1 MTRPRVSAVRI
12 VGCVTAIALLG
23 ACASSPTTDDSVPSL
38 TNAAPVTT
46 GVVSTTATS
55 ALAAPAPS
63 TDAPAVDPPVEN
75 DNMPDEPIVDPDP
88 IVIESISV
96 EITSILTT
104 SAVTDALA
112 GPDGHLWVVTQGG
125 RILDADD
132 DARVVLDISERTSA
146 DGERGLLGATLDHE
160 RSVMWLHHTDATGD
174 TVVAAY
180 DLTRTNTGW
189 SAVAGS
195 RTDLV
200 RIAQPYANHNGG
212 DLALAPD
219 GTLLIA
225 TGDGGSANDPLRVAH
240 DLSSPL
246 GKLLRLETGPD
257 GHDNVTPA
265 DNPWVDSAEPLVFST
280 GLRNPW
286 RIDIDPLNGD
296 LWVADVGQNRR
307 EEINRVVASEGAL
320 AGSGVDFGW
329 SSYEA
334 DLEMNGDTTDPESA
348 TTVWPIHTYDHDTSG
363 CSISGGV
370 VDRSTPGAG
379 LWGWYVFADLCAG
392 DIRALNHLTGDVIT
406 LGSVELPTSVARG
419 PAGVLVVTA
428 ATGSVYRIDIVESR

>member
-1 MTRPRVSAVRI
+1 MLRI
-12 VGCVTAIALLG
+12 VGLVAAIALLG
-23 ACASSPTTDDSVPSL
+23 ACASPPSTGDSVSPP
-38 TNAAPVTT
+38 TDAAPVTT
-46 GVVSTTATS
+46 GVVSTTS
-55 ALAAPAPS
+55 APTAPAPT
-63 TDAPAVDPPVEN
+63 TDAPTSEPPVQN
-75 DNMPDEPIVDPDP
+75 DEPDEPRVDPDP
-88 IVIESISV
+88 IVIDSITV

-112 GPDGHLWVVTQGG
+112 GPDGHLWVVTQDG

-160 RSVMWLHHTDATGD
+160 RSVMWLHHTDMAGD
-174 TVVAAY
+174 TVVTAY
-180 DLTRTNTGW
+180 DLARTDTGW
-189 SAVAGS
+189 SAVTES

-200 RIAQPYANHNGG
+200 RITQPYANHNGG

-246 GKLLRLETGPD
+246 GKVLRLETGPD
-257 GHDNVTPA
+257 GHDNITPA
-265 DNPWVDSAEPLVFST
+265 DNPWVDSSEPLIFST

-296 LWVADVGQNRR
+296 LWIADVGQNRR
-307 EEINRVVASEGAL
+307 EEINRVVASDGAL

-334 DLEMNGDTTDPESA
+334 DLEMNGDTTAPASA

-370 VDRSTPGAG
+370 VDRSTPNAG

-392 DIRALNHLTGDVIT
+392 DIRALNHVTGDVIT

-419 PAGVLVVTA
+419 PAGALVVTT
-428 ATGSVYRIDIVESR
+428 ATGSVYRIDVIESR

>member
-1 MTRPRVSAVRI
+1 MTRPRVFVVRI
-12 VGCVTAIALLG
+12 VGWVAALALLG
-23 ACASSPTTDDSVPSL
+23 ACDSPPSTDDSVSSAG
-38 TNAAPVTT
+38 NAAPVTT
-46 GVVSTTATS
+46 GVVPSTATS
-55 ALAAPAPS
+55 APTTPTPTTGAP
-63 TDAPAVDPPVEN
+63 TTEPPVEN
-75 DNMPDEPIVDPDP
+75 DAPDELLVDPDP
-88 IVIESISV
+88 VVIDSITV
-96 EITSILTT
+96 EITSILAT

-112 GPDGHLWVVTQGG
+112 GPDGHLWVVTQNG

-146 DGERGLLGATLDHE
+146 DGERGLLGAALDQE
-160 RSVMWLHHTDATGD
+160 RGVMWLHHTDTTGD

-180 DLTRTNTGW
+180 DLIRTATGW
-189 SAVAGS
+189 SAVAES

-200 RIAQPYANHNGG
+200 HIVQPYANHNGG

-257 GHDNVTPA
+257 GHGTVTPA

-296 LWVADVGQNRR
+296 LWIADVGQNRR
-307 EEINRVVASEGAL
+307 EEINRVVASDGAL

-329 SSYEA
+329 SSHEA
-334 DLEMNGDTTDPESA
+334 DLEMNGDTTAPESA

-419 PAGVLVVTA
+419 PAGALVVTA
-428 ATGSVYRIDIVESR
+428 ATGSVYRINIVESR

>member
-1 MTRPRVSAVRI
+1 MTRPRVFVVRI
-12 VGCVTAIALLG
+12 VGWVAALALLG
-23 ACASSPTTDDSVPSL
+23 ACDSPPSTDDSVSSAG
-38 TNAAPVTT
+38 NAAPVTT
-46 GVVSTTATS
+46 GVVPSTATS
-55 ALAAPAPS
+55 APTTPTPTTGAP
-63 TDAPAVDPPVEN
+63 TTEPPVEN
-75 DNMPDEPIVDPDP
+75 DAPDELLVDPDP
-88 IVIESISV
+88 VVIDSITV
-96 EITSILTT
+96 EITSILAT

-112 GPDGHLWVVTQGG
+112 GPDGHLWVVTQNG

-146 DGERGLLGATLDHE
+146 DGERGLLGAALDQE
-160 RSVMWLHHTDATGD
+160 RGVMWLHHTDTTGD

-180 DLTRTNTGW
+180 DLIRTATGW
-189 SAVAGS
+189 SAVAES

-200 RIAQPYANHNGG
+200 HIVQPYANHNGG

-257 GHDNVTPA
+257 GHGTVTPA

-296 LWVADVGQNRR
+296 LWIADVGQNRR
-307 EEINRVVASEGAL
+307 EEINRVVASDGAL

-329 SSYEA
+329 SSHEA
-334 DLEMNGDTTDPESA
+334 DLEMNGDTTAPESA

-370 VDRSTPGAG
+370 VDRSTPNAG

-419 PAGVLVVTA
+419 PAGALVVTT
-428 ATGSVYRIDIVESR
+428 ATGSVYRINIVESR

>member
-1 MTRPRVSAVRI
+1 MTRPRVFVVRI
-12 VGCVTAIALLG
+12 VGWVAALALLG
-23 ACASSPTTDDSVPSL
+23 ACASPPSTDDSVSSAG
-38 TNAAPVTT
+38 NAAPVTT
-46 GVVSTTATS
+46 GVVPSTATS
-55 ALAAPAPS
+55 APTTPTPTTGAP
-63 TDAPAVDPPVEN
+63 TTEPPVEN
-75 DNMPDEPIVDPDP
+75 DAPDELLVDPDP
-88 IVIESISV
+88 VVIDSITV
-96 EITSILTT
+96 EITSILAT

-112 GPDGHLWVVTQGG
+112 GPDGHLWVVTQNG

-146 DGERGLLGATLDHE
+146 DGERGLLGAALDQE
-160 RSVMWLHHTDATGD
+160 RGVMWLHHTDTTGD

-180 DLTRTNTGW
+180 DLTRTATGW
-189 SAVAGS
+189 SAVAES

-200 RIAQPYANHNGG
+200 HIVQPYANHNGG

-257 GHDNVTPA
+257 GHDTVTPA

-296 LWVADVGQNRR
+296 LWIADVGQNRR
-307 EEINRVVASEGAL
+307 EEINRVVASDGAL

-329 SSYEA
+329 SSHEA
-334 DLEMNGDTTDPESA
+334 DLEMNGDTTAPESA

-370 VDRSTPGAG
+370 VDRSTPNAG

-419 PAGVLVVTA
+419 PAGALVVTT
-428 ATGSVYRIDIVESR
+428 ATGSVYRINIVESR

>member
-1 MTRPRVSAVRI
+1 MTRPRVFVVRI
-12 VGCVTAIALLG
+12 VGWVAALALLG
-23 ACASSPTTDDSVPSL
+23 ACDSPPSTDDSVSSAG
-38 TNAAPVTT
+38 NAAPVTT
-46 GVVSTTATS
+46 GVVPSTATS
-55 ALAAPAPS
+55 APTTPTPTTGAP
-63 TDAPAVDPPVEN
+63 TTEPPVEN
-75 DNMPDEPIVDPDP
+75 DAPDELLVDPDP
-88 IVIESISV
+88 VVIDSITV
-96 EITSILTT
+96 EITSILAT

-112 GPDGHLWVVTQGG
+112 GPDGHLWVVTQNG

-146 DGERGLLGATLDHE
+146 DGERGLLGAALDQE
-160 RSVMWLHHTDATGD
+160 RGVMWLHHTDTTGD

-180 DLTRTNTGW
+180 DLIRTATGW
-189 SAVAGS
+189 SAVAES

-200 RIAQPYANHNGG
+200 HIVQPYANHNGG

-257 GHDNVTPA
+257 GHDTVTPA

-296 LWVADVGQNRR
+296 LWIADVGQNRR
-307 EEINRVVASEGAL
+307 EEINRVVASDGAL

-329 SSYEA
+329 SSHEA
-334 DLEMNGDTTDPESA
+334 DLEMNGDTTAPESA

-370 VDRSTPGAG
+370 VDRSAPNAG

-419 PAGVLVVTA
+419 PAGALVVTT
-428 ATGSVYRIDIVESR
+428 ATGSVYRINIVESR